1 MDVSLAIL
9 GTGLLVFLAHLFAA
23 AFDRAS
29 IPDVLPLMTI
39 GLILGPLLGWI
50 SKDSFG
56 EIGPI
61 FSTIALV
68 VILFHSGL
76 ELKLSDLKN
85 SIFDATGLTVVSF
98 VFTILVV
105 MLVGTVWLGLP
116 LIGSTLL
123 GFIIG
128 GTSAAV
134 IIPLVGKL
142 DILKETK
149 TKLVLESSL
158 SDVLCIVGTL
168 TVLEIAST
176 GQLDAGKLIGS
187 TAASFIMAAAIG
199 VLLGFVWSY
208 ILSFFHELENAI
220 LTTPAFVCIAYS
232 FTQLLGFSGP
242 IAALCFGITMGNI
255 RNLELPTVG
264 RLFGIDGERGGKLKN
279 SIAGRVLFAVGRFL
293 NPSAS
298 KEPLK
303 TDQFKALSSAR
314 PTGLHWIDQAV
325 IGELV
330 FLCKTFFFVYLGIC
344 IHLQDF
350 KQLWAGVVMT
360 LWIYFIRIL
369 AVKTTLPKETPK
381 EDALNACILAP
392 KGLASA
398 VLASVVMQYGFP
410 YGEVVQNVAYSVIL
424 ISTIFTAVLVFLL
437 KQKLPLEPHNFMLRK
452 YGAVKEV
459 EEPV

>member
-158 SDVLCIVGTL
+158 SDVL
-168 TVLEIAST
+168 
-176 GQLDAGKLIGS
+176 
-187 TAASFIMAAAIG
+187 
-199 VLLGFVWSY
+199 
-208 ILSFFHELENAI
+208 
-220 LTTPAFVCIAYS
+220 
-232 FTQLLGFSGP
+232 
-242 IAALCFGITMGNI
+242 
-255 RNLELPTVG
+255 
-264 RLFGIDGERGGKLKN
+264 
-279 SIAGRVLFAVGRFL
+279 
-293 NPSAS
+293 
-298 KEPLK
+298 
-303 TDQFKALSSAR
+303 
-314 PTGLHWIDQAV
+314 
-325 IGELV
+325 
-330 FLCKTFFFVYLGIC
+330 
-344 IHLQDF
+344 
-350 KQLWAGVVMT
+350 
-360 LWIYFIRIL
+360 
-369 AVKTTLPKETPK
+369 
-381 EDALNACILAP
+381 
-392 KGLASA
+392 
-398 VLASVVMQYGFP
+398 
-410 YGEVVQNVAYSVIL
+410 
-424 ISTIFTAVLVFLL
+424 
-437 KQKLPLEPHNFMLRK
+437 
-452 YGAVKEV
+452 
-459 EEPV
+459 

>member
-9 GTGLLVFLAHLFAA
+9 GTGILVFLAHLFAA

-39 GLILGPLLGWI
+39 GLIFGPLLGLL
-50 SKDSFG
+50 SRDSFG
-56 EIGPI
+56 QIGPV
-61 FSTIALV
+61 FSAIALV

-76 ELKLSDLKN
+76 ELKLNDLRK
-85 SIFDATGLTVVSF
+85 SIVEATGLTIVSF
-98 VFTILVV
+98 ALTVLVV
-105 MLVGTVWLGLP
+105 MLVGTVWMGLP

-134 IIPLVGKL
+134 IIPLANKL
-142 DILKETK
+142 DMEKETR
-149 TKLVLESSL
+149 TKLILESSI

-176 GQLDAGKLIGS
+176 GALEPGKIIGS

-199 VLLGFVWSY
+199 VLLGFAWSY

-232 FTQLLGFSGP
+232 LTELLGFSGP

-255 RNLELPTVG
+255 RDMPLPTVG
-264 RLFGIDGERGGKLKN
+264 RLLGMDSKSGKKLKN
-279 SIAGRVLFAVGRFL
+279 SMLGKMFITVDTWLH
-293 NPSAS
+293 PEKS
-298 KEPLK
+298 KEPMK
-303 TDQFKALSSAR
+303 TDQFQAISKVR

-325 IGELV
+325 IGELS
-330 FLCKTFFFVYLGIC
+330 FLVKTFFFVYLGIC
-344 IHLQDF
+344 IHLEDF
-350 KQLWAGVVMT
+350 KQIWAGVIMT
-360 LWIYFIRIL
+360 LWIYFVRIF
-369 AVKTTLPKETPK
+369 AVKLSLPKSTPRR
-381 EDALNACILAP
+381 DALNACMLAP

-398 VLASVVMQYGFP
+398 VLASVTMQYGFA

-424 ISTIFTAVLVFLL
+424 VSTVFTAFLVFLA
-437 KQKLPLEPHNFMLRK
+437 KKDIRLEPYGFMLGG
-452 YGAVKEV
+452 YGKRSQT
-459 EEPV
+459 EP